1 MKVIIR
7 YEGDSAIHEFGSAE
21 NNKQWSRKMAKD
33 EDTTKEGNNIE
44 QKFSKDRLINF
55 VEKIEAI
62 EEKKRALGGDIGSL
76 YKQAEKAGLNAAV
89 IRDVV
94 KDRRKDKDLV
104 AERETLKRQYKE
116 AMGDFSSTPLG
127 GTLKDGAEAA

>member
-1 MKVIIR
+1 
-7 YEGDSAIHEFGSAE
+7 
-21 NNKQWSRKMAKD
+21 MAKD